1 MRNHKNTSKTDR
13 PAIDRIMYCHG
24 FASNF
29 DPQKDKA
36 KALSMLAPVQGVTV
50 DYTSPPEKVFEAFAA
65 PIQEPSRTLIVG
77 TSMGGFF
84 TAWLGSAFN
93 VPFIAI
99 NPAVSPATSLQ
110 KYLGRG
116 QTHFGTPYDL
126 KREVVRAYQD
136 IPFRLDGP
144 GEIVLDLGDEVID
157 AQETLAMVA
166 NRLPT
171 TTFQGGSHRFDH
183 MSELLTIFAEKFD
196 FKATNSGA

>member
-1 MRNHKNTSKTDR
+1 
-13 PAIDRIMYCHG
+13 MYCHG

-29 DPQKDKA
+29 DPQKDKV

-84 TAWLGSAFN
+84 AAWLGSAFN
-93 VPFIAI
+93 LPFIAI

-116 QTHFGTPYDL
+116 QTHFGTTYDL

-136 IPFRLDGP
+136 TPFRFDGP
-144 GEIVLDLGDEVID
+144 GEIVLDLGDEVINPKK
-157 AQETLAMVA
+157 TLAIVA
-166 NRLPT
+166 KRLPV
-171 TTFQGGSHRFDH
+171 TTFEGGSHRFDH
-183 MSELLTIFAEKFD
+183 MSELVTILAEKFD
-196 FKATNSGA
+196 FKAPRAEAQVGDLGE